1 MKYIEVTGWGN
12 GSKHLIP
19 LNKIVDFN
27 FEEKYTTI
35 SFVNGKVLNVVED
48 ESIIKEMLNYHNAN
62 LVNEEQIRTFYEGM
76 EEWQAEL
83 EPPYYNEACTD
94 ELPF

>member
-27 FEEKYTTI
+27 FETSYTTI
-35 SFVNGKVLNVVED
+35 SFVNGKQLNIVED
-48 ESIIKEMLNYHNAN
+48 ELVIKEMLGYYGMG
-62 LVNEEQIRTFYEGM
+62 LVSEEDLRT
-76 EEWQAEL
+76 L
-83 EPPYYNEACTD
+83 D